1 PGVFGSSEDRQEGR
15 TRDPQ
20 QRNAGG
26 AKHKR
31 GPDLGGRSRPLVGGD
46 PQPQYQQRG
55 RHRGRADDCRKG
67 FKDEHRSGKY
77 IIFPCYPPFKCEEAR
92 TQASVLQQP
101 RQIFFNCA
109 FIRASSAL
117 IVSTYF
123 PGSAFPGSAV
133 AAGFAD
139 TGAADFATL
148 GLLAD
153 GALSWQTSLPSTSG
167 IALQSGV
174 WAMAGGDN

>member
-1 PGVFGSSEDRQEGR
+1 
-15 TRDPQ
+15 
-20 QRNAGG
+20 
-26 AKHKR
+26 
-31 GPDLGGRSRPLVGGD
+31 
-46 PQPQYQQRG
+46 
-55 RHRGRADDCRKG
+55 
-67 FKDEHRSGKY
+67 
-77 IIFPCYPPFKCEEAR
+77 
-92 TQASVLQQP
+92 
-101 RQIFFNCA
+101 QIFFNCA

-123 PGSAFPGSAV
+123 PGSAFPGSAF

-174 WAMAGGDN
+174 WAMAGGDNAQTATSTAKSLISTSSMTYETNHEMPALPRRLRLF